1 MGALASFSG
10 MVRSAPGSGLQSLVI
25 EHYPGMTEKA
35 IRQIAEQALERWP
48 IADLL
53 VVHRHGTM
61 LPGETIVLVATL
73 SRHRGAA
80 FKSAEF
86 LMDFLK
92 SEAPF
97 WKKELFSDRSSWV
110 DARAEDSDAM
120 RRWQE
125 PGASG

>member
-10 MVRSAPGSGLQSLVI
+10 LVRSAPGSGLRSLVI
-25 EHYPGMTEKA
+25 EHYPGMTEEA
-35 IRQIAEQALERWP
+35 IRRIAEQALERWP

-53 VVHRHGTM
+53 VVHRYGAM

-73 SRHRGAA
+73 SQHRGPA
-80 FKSAEF
+80 FESAEF

-97 WKKELFSDRSSWV
+97 WKKELFGDRSNWV
-110 DARAEDSDAM
+110 EARAEDGDAM
-120 RRWQE
+120 RRWSE

>member
-1 MGALASFSG
+1 
-10 MVRSAPGSGLQSLVI
+10 MVRSAPGSGLRSLVI
-25 EHYPGMTEKA
+25 EHYPGMTEQA
-35 IRQIAEQALERWP
+35 IRRIAEQALERWP

-53 VVHRHGTM
+53 VVHRFGTM

-73 SRHRGAA
+73 SQHRGPA
-80 FKSAEF
+80 FESAEF

-97 WKKELFSDRSSWV
+97 WKKELFDDGSNWV
-110 DARAEDSDAM
+110 DARAEDGDAM
-120 RRWQE
+120 RRWSE